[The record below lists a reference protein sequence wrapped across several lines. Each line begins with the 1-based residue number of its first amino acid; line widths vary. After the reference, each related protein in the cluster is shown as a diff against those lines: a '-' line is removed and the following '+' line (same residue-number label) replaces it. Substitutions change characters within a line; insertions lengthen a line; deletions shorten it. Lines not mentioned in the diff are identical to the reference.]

1 NNTVAEQVAANAAYN
16 FLIDL
21 MRVQRAAGRF
31 SLLMAPD
38 QREAWLQEID
48 SLYRSSGLTREAS

>member
-1 NNTVAEQVAANAAYN
+1 MAEQVAANAVYN

-31 SLLMAPD
+31 SLLMAAEE
-38 QREAWLQEID
+38 REAWLQELD
-48 SLYRSSGLTREAS
+48 GLYRAPRAAPQTP